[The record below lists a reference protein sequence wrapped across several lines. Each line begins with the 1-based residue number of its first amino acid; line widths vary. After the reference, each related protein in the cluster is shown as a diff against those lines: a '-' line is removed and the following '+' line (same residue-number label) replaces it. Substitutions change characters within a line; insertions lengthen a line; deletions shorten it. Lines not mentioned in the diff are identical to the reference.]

1 MGLLQETVE
10 LLRHRLEGDFHA
22 HTIEGLTIGLFFT
35 GVKLSNGAGG
45 LCYTPIK
52 QIPEAVCCPSSAGR
66 VFDPRTVKGMKAMEA
81 LEALSSQEPMKKAV
95 AIATLNAMSALCW
108 QNRCGE
114 YKINVGAD
122 ALDLVRIPDQAS
134 VAVVG
139 AIVPVMR
146 HLKTRQGKW
155 WVIEQD
161 PRVLKADELS
171 HFVPWKDS
179 SKVLGKA
186 DVVIITGVTLI
197 NDTLEEILEMVR
209 PGAEV
214 AVMGPTASMLP
225 DILFDRGIRIVG
237 GVWVQDA
244 DRLLEILA
252 AGGSGY
258 HFFDVCAQRIVFEK
272 TKIC

>member
-10 LLRHRLEGDFHA
+10 LLRHRLQDDFHT

-66 VFDPRTVKGMKAMEA
+66 VFDPRAVRGMKAVEA

-108 QNRCGE
+108 QNRRDE
-114 YKINVGAD
+114 YKIHMGAD
-122 ALDLVRIPDQAS
+122 ALDLVRIPDRAS

-146 HLKTRQGKW
+146 HLKSRQGNW

-161 PRVLKADELS
+161 RRVLKADEFS
-171 HFVPWKDS
+171 HFVRWEDS

-197 NDTLEEILEMVR
+197 NDTLEEILEVVR

-225 DILFDRGIRIVG
+225 DILFDRGVRIVG
-237 GVWVQDA
+237 GVWVKDA
-244 DRLLEILA
+244 ERLLEVLA

-258 HFFDVCAQRIVFEK
+258 HFFDTYAQRIVFEK
-272 TKIC
+272 TRVC